1 MQSSRWRHRSD
12 LHAPTAKPVP
22 SGANIDNST
31 VAEAFMSGNGHTLR
45 QPPIAIDRCRSQENI
60 MAATNNANQNLVVTA
75 FWEVNSGEE
84 AAVASLLQDFLP
96 QAQREP
102 GVTEFQIH
110 QNIAKPREFFF
121 YEVFAGEAAFAD
133 HQQTDHF
140 KNIIVGQAIPKLAK
154 RERSQFRFI

>member
-1 MQSSRWRHRSD
+1 MPIASIER
-12 LHAPTAKPVP
+12 
-22 SGANIDNST
+22 ANRPLRLRT
-31 VAEAFMSGNGHTLR
+31 VADITFRLASKHSCRETGMMIFSHRPNIEPVRT
-45 QPPIAIDRCRSQENI
+45 IDRREI
-60 MAATNNANQNLVVTA
+60 MTATNNTNQKLVVTA

-84 AAVASLLQDFLP
+84 ATVAALLQEFLP

-102 GVTEFQIH
+102 GVKEFQIH

-121 YEVFAGEAAFAD
+121 YEVFAGEAAFAE